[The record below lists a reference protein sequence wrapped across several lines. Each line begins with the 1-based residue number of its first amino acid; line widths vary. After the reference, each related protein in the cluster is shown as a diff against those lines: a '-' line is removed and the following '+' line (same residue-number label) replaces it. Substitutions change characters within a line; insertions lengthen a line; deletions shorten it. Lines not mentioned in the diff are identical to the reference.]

1 LNVTLF
7 TAKPQLTQVAHNVD
21 DLHNKLDGVKSA
33 LRRAISVK
41 YATVS

>member
-1 LNVTLF
+1 ML
-7 TAKPQLTQVAHNVD
+7 KKQVASNVD

-41 YATVS
+41 